1 MPLAH
6 GIEDRL
12 LTPAAMDDV
21 GLDHPAR
28 LLNAPAVAW
37 HEDRFRAVEQL
48 LQRAHVVRHA
58 ALGRGDDSRVPGHH
72 VIAAEQDVA
81 VGLCEAE
88 VIRRVTRCEQRFE
101 APIRAGDHVAV
112 L

>member
-1 MPLAH
+1 M
-6 GIEDRL
+6 
-12 LTPAAMDDV
+12 
-21 GLDHPAR
+21 
-28 LLNAPAVAW
+28 AW
-37 HEDRFRAVEQL
+37 HEDRFRAVEQF
-48 LQRAHVVRHA
+48 LQRAHIVRHA

-101 APIRAGDHVAV
+101 APIRAGDRVAV
-112 L
+112 LHNDVGGEVDVDELGAGRARLQAARRTA